1 MKRSFA
7 FILGLS
13 LATGSL
19 APGYAADGDTRIG
32 NLTVLA
38 TTDVHS
44 HAVDY
49 DYFTGQT
56 FGAKDSAKALG
67 MDHLSTA
74 IKQLRTER
82 GAESTLL
89 LDNGDANQGTP
100 LASYYQQHRIA
111 ETTDPMASV
120 FNMLGYDAGVV
131 GNHEFNYG
139 LEASAQYVDDLN
151 MPLLGANVIDVKT
164 GQPAYKP
171 YEMFTKTVNG
181 EEVKVGVIGVVTP
194 GVSTW
199 DKATVSGNL
208 EFKDAAATAAQWAP
222 KVKAEGAD
230 VVIVLAHTG
239 LDADGYVYNQA
250 DLTENVA
257 KSVAEQSTDIDVVV
271 GGHSHRTDKVQEY
284 FTNKNG
290 ERVLFTQ
297 PGYWARF
304 LSDIQIP
311 LVKEA
316 DGDIEVLWSD
326 DAQPTATAVNA
337 SDFAQDPAVLAAIEP
352 YHSQTQQWV
361 QTMVAQSTEQ
371 MSAATS
377 AWEDTAIVDFI
388 NRVQTD
394 ELTRAL
400 KGTQYEGLPVLAEAS
415 PFSRTAVF
423 NQGDVTIADMAGLY
437 IYDNTLYG
445 VEMTGAQI
453 KDYLE
458 YSARYYKQ
466 QEPGA
471 EIADWSTVTNE
482 IYPGDTR
489 GIPDYSYDILSG
501 VNYHINISK
510 PVGQR
515 IENLTLAD
523 GTELADDARVVL
535 AVNNYRW
542 SGGSGY
548 PHVTNAPIVYEE
560 QKAVRDLMI
569 DWAIEHKTIDPADF
583 FEQSWTVGTSAA
595 VQEPVPSEPAPSEP
609 VPSEPAPAPSEV
621 EPSQPA
627 PAPSEVAPG
636 EDSSVVTPVP
646 ASAESEDP
654 SVSVGDADSA
664 AGQPQPVTVNQ
675 GGPAAV
681 AREDAGSSAI
691 SRGALAHTG
700 AHVAGVLIASALLLL
715 IGGAALMVS
724 LRKKA

>member
-56 FGAKDSAKALG
+56 FGVKDSAKALG

-239 LDADGYVYNQA
+239 LDADGYVYNQG

-257 KSVAEQSTDIDVVV
+257 KSVAEQSTDVDVVV

-284 FTNKNG
+284 FTNMNG

-337 SDFAQDPAVLAAIEP
+337 PDFAQDPAVLAAIEP

-361 QTMVAQSTEQ
+361 QTVVAQSTEQ
-371 MSAATS
+371 MPAATS

-621 EPSQPA
+621 
-627 PAPSEVAPG
+627 APG

-646 ASAESEDP
+646 ASAESKDP

-675 GGPAAV
+675 DDSATV
-681 AREDAGSSAI
+681 AREDASSSAI

-700 AHVAGVLIASALLLL
+700 AHVASILVASSLLLL
-715 IGGAALMVS
+715 TGGAVLMVNR
-724 LRKKA
+724 RKKA

>member
-7 FILGLS
+7 FVLGLS
-13 LATGSL
+13 LATG
-19 APGYAADGDTRIG
+19 AVTPGYAANGDTPIG
-32 NLTVLA
+32 ELTVLA
-38 TTDVHS
+38 TTDIHS

-49 DYFTGQT
+49 DYFTGET
-56 FGAKDSAKALG
+56 FGTKDPAKALG

-82 GAESTLL
+82 GADSSLL

-100 LASYYQQHRIA
+100 LASYYQQHRTA

-139 LEASAQYVDDLN
+139 LEASAQYIDDLN
-151 MPLLGANVIDVKT
+151 MPLLGANVIDNKT

-181 EEVKVGVIGVVTP
+181 EEIKVGVIGVVTP
-194 GVSTW
+194 GVQVW
-199 DKATVSGNL
+199 DKATVEDNL
-208 EFKDAAATAAQWAP
+208 TFKDAATTAAQWAP

-239 LDADGYVYNQA
+239 LDADDYIYNAA
-250 DLTENVA
+250 DLSENVA
-257 KSVAEQSTDIDVVV
+257 KSVAEQSTDVDVVI

-290 ERVLFTQ
+290 EKVLFTQ

-316 DGDIEVLWSD
+316 DGDVEVLWSP

-337 SDFAQDPAVLAAIEP
+337 PDFAQDPAVLTAIEP

-361 QTMVAQSTEQ
+361 QTVVAQSTED

-394 ELTRAL
+394 ELSRAL
-400 KGTQYEGLPVLAEAS
+400 KGTQYEGLPILAEAS

-453 KDYLE
+453 KGYLE

-471 EIADWSTVTNE
+471 EVADWSTVTNE

-510 PVGQR
+510 PIGER

-535 AVNNYRW
+535 ALNNYRW

-548 PHVTNAPIVYEE
+548 PHVTNAPIVYQE

-569 DWAIEHKTIDPADF
+569 DWAIEHQTINPADF

-595 VQEPVPSEPAPSEP
+595 VQEPAPSEPAPSDPAPSEPAPSQPAPSEPAPSE
-609 VPSEPAPAPSEV
+609 
-621 EPSQPA
+621 
-627 PAPSEVAPG
+627 
-636 EDSSVVTPVP
+636 DSSVVMPVP
-646 ASAESEDP
+646 APTQSEDP
-654 SVSVGDADSA
+654 SVSVGGADSA

-681 AREDAGSSAI
+681 AREDASSSAI

-700 AHVAGVLIASALLLL
+700 AHVASILVASSLLLL
-715 IGGAALMVS
+715 TGGAVLMVNR
-724 LRKKA
+724 RKKA

>member
-1 MKRSFA
+1 MKRSLAFLAGMGLFA
-7 FILGLS
+7 TTAIIPAQAANDDTALG
-13 LATGSL
+13 
-19 APGYAADGDTRIG
+19 D
-32 NLTVLA
+32 LTVLA

-44 HAVDY
+44 HALDY
-49 DYFTGQT
+49 DYFTGKA
-56 FGAKDSAKALG
+56 FGAKDPAKSLG

-74 IKQLRTER
+74 ITQIRADR

-100 LASYYQQHRIA
+100 LATYYQQHRTA
-111 ETTDPMASV
+111 DSVDPMAAV
-120 FNMLGYDAGVV
+120 FNHLNYDAGVI

-139 LEASAQYVDDLN
+139 PESAAQYVKNLK
-151 MPLLGANVIDVKT
+151 MPLLGANVIDLAT

-171 YEMFTKTVNG
+171 YEMFTKTVGG

-194 GVSTW
+194 GVRIW
-199 DKATVSGNL
+199 DKATVDGKL
-208 EFKDAAATAAQWAP
+208 EFKDAAASAAEWAP

-239 LDADGYVYNQA
+239 LDAEGYTYKEE

-257 KSVAEQSTDIDVVV
+257 KSVAEQSTDVDVVI

-284 FTNKNG
+284 FTNKKG
-290 ERVLFTQ
+290 EKVLFTQ

-304 LSDIQIP
+304 LSNIEIP
-311 LVKEA
+311 LVKQA
-316 DGDIEVLWSD
+316 DGDIEVEWSE
-326 DAQPTATAVNA
+326 ALKPTATAVQA
-337 SDFAQDPAVLAAIEP
+337 ADFEADPSIEKVIDP
-352 YHSQTQQWV
+352 YHTKTKEWV
-361 QTMVAQSTEQ
+361 QTVVAQSTEQ
-371 MSAATS
+371 MSAVTS
-377 AWEDTAIVDFI
+377 AWEDTPILDFI

-400 KGTQYEGLPVLAEAS
+400 KGTQYEGLPVVTEAS

-423 NQGDVTIADMAGLY
+423 NKGDVTIADMAALY

-458 YSARYYKQ
+458 FSARYYKQ

-489 GIPDYSYDILSG
+489 GIPDYSYDVLSG

-510 PVGQR
+510 PVGER

-523 GTELADDARVVL
+523 GTPLADDARVVL
-535 AVNNYRW
+535 GLNNYRW
-542 SGGSGY
+542 SGGSNY
-548 PHVTNAPIVYEE
+548 PHVTSAPIVYEE

-569 DWAIEHKTIDPADF
+569 DWAIEHKTIDPAEF
-583 FEQSWTVGTSAA
+583 FVKNWTVGTSSVAA
-595 VQEPVPSEPAPSEP
+595 PQA
-609 VPSEPAPAPSEV
+609 PAPAEPTV
-621 EPSQPA
+621 EPT
-627 PAPSEVAPG
+627 
-636 EDSSVVTPVP
+636 VT
-646 ASAESEDP
+646 P
-654 SVSVGDADSA
+654 SVSAEAAEPSA
-664 AGQPQPVTVNQ
+664 SASATAAVVASEQNKGSSQQ
-675 GGPAAV
+675 GGLANTG
-681 AREDAGSSAI
+681 ARVG
-691 SRGALAHTG
+691 GLVALA
-700 AHVAGVLIASALLLL
+700 AFALVAGAGFTLYSRRV
-715 IGGAALMVS
+715 
-724 LRKKA
+724 RKQG